1 MSRIDEKKILGVEE
15 IKKNQKEDVFEIEQ
29 KLKVSDD
36 KIDEGGFILKD
47 DVNEIEENLRVDVF
61 EIVEKLKIYN
71 EIFNELNFGFMELKF
86 EFINGKLIVIE
97 DNVDQYLVL
106 YCYGNFSCN
115 DLFKVIDLEVLEG
128 SNLEEFDKGGFI
140 VIDFNL
146 SNRDLGKVN
155 VNYSEVQIEE

>member
-1 MSRIDEKKILGVEE
+1 MSRVDEKKILGIEE
-15 IKKNQKEDVFEIEQ
+15 IKKNQKEDVFEVEQ

-71 EIFNELNFGFMELKF
+71 KIFNELNFGFMELKF

-97 DNVDQYLVL
+97 DDVDQYLVL
-106 YCYGNFSCN
+106 YCYGNISCN
-115 DLFKVIDLEVLEG
+115 D
-128 SNLEEFDKGGFI
+128 
-140 VIDFNL
+140 
-146 SNRDLGKVN
+146 
-155 VNYSEVQIEE
+155 

>member
-71 EIFNELNFGFMELKF
+71 KIFNELNFGFMELKF

-97 DNVDQYLVL
+97 DDVDQYLVL
-106 YCYGNFSCN
+106 YCYGNISCN
-115 DLFKVIDLEVLEG
+115 D
-128 SNLEEFDKGGFI
+128 
-140 VIDFNL
+140 
-146 SNRDLGKVN
+146 
-155 VNYSEVQIEE
+155 

>member
-1 MSRIDEKKILGVEE
+1 MSRVDEKKILGVGE
-15 IKKNQKEDVFEIEQ
+15 IKKNQKEDVFEIKQ

-36 KIDEGGFILKD
+36 KIDEGGLLKD

-71 EIFNELNFGFMELKF
+71 KIFNELNFGFMELKF

-97 DNVDQYLVL
+97 GVDVDQYLVL
-106 YCYGNFSCN
+106 QCYGNFSCN
-115 DLFKVIDLEVLEG
+115 DLIKVVDLEVLEG

-140 VIDFNL
+140 VIDFNF
-146 SNRDLGKVN
+146 NNKDLGKVN
-155 VNYSEVQIEE
+155 VNNSEVQIEE

>member
-1 MSRIDEKKILGVEE
+1 MSRVDEKKILGVEE

-29 KLKVSDD
+29 KLKESDD
-36 KIDEGGFILKD
+36 KTDEEGFILKD

-61 EIVEKLKIYN
+61 EIVEKLEIYN

-106 YCYGNFSCN
+106 NCYGNFSCN
-115 DLFKVIDLEVLEG
+115 D
-128 SNLEEFDKGGFI
+128 
-140 VIDFNL
+140 
-146 SNRDLGKVN
+146 
-155 VNYSEVQIEE
+155 

>member
-1 MSRIDEKKILGVEE
+1 MSRVDEKKILGVEE

-29 KLKVSDD
+29 KLKESDD

-61 EIVEKLKIYN
+61 EIVEKLKIYKK
-71 EIFNELNFGFMELKF
+71 IFNELNFGFMELKF

-97 DNVDQYLVL
+97 EEDVDQYLVL

-115 DLFKVIDLEVLEG
+115 D
-128 SNLEEFDKGGFI
+128 
-140 VIDFNL
+140 
-146 SNRDLGKVN
+146 
-155 VNYSEVQIEE
+155 

>member
-47 DVNEIEENLRVDVF
+47 DVKKIEENLRVDVF
-61 EIVEKLKIYN
+61 EIVEKLEIQNK
-71 EIFNELNFGFMELKF
+71 IFNELNFGFMELNF

-97 DNVDQYLVL
+97 DDDVDQYLVL

-115 DLFKVIDLEVLEG
+115 DLFKVINLEVLEG
-128 SNLEEFDKGGFI
+128 SNLEEFEKGFF

-146 SNRDLGKVN
+146 SNRDLGNVN

>member
-1 MSRIDEKKILGVEE
+1 MSRVDEKKILGVEE

-29 KLKVSDD
+29 KLKESDD

-71 EIFNELNFGFMELKF
+71 KIFNELNFGFMELNF

-97 DNVDQYLVL
+97 EDDVDQYLVL

-115 DLFKVIDLEVLEG
+115 D
-128 SNLEEFDKGGFI
+128 
-140 VIDFNL
+140 
-146 SNRDLGKVN
+146 
-155 VNYSEVQIEE
+155 

>member
-1 MSRIDEKKILGVEE
+1 MSRVDEKKILGVEE
-15 IKKNQKEDVFEIEQ
+15 IKKNQKEDVFEIEE

-71 EIFNELNFGFMELKF
+71 KIFNELNFGFMELKF

-97 DNVDQYLVL
+97 DDDVDQYLVL

-115 DLFKVIDLEVLEG
+115 D
-128 SNLEEFDKGGFI
+128 
-140 VIDFNL
+140 
-146 SNRDLGKVN
+146 
-155 VNYSEVQIEE
+155 